1 MKVSMVS
8 EHASPLAAIGGV
20 DAGGQNVHVAQLAG
34 ALARRGHDVTVYTRR
49 DDPRLPGLV
58 ETADGYAVR
67 HVRAGPAAAVPK
79 DELLPY
85 MAEFATELAADWSV
99 RPPDVTHAH
108 FWMSGTASVSAGA
121 ATGIPVVQTYHALGT
136 VKRRHQGRMD
146 TSPPER
152 IATERRVGR
161 SVARVVATCSDEVRE
176 LARMSVPRH
185 RVTVVPCGVDVGQ
198 FTPGPPG
205 RVPGGPRRLLVVG
218 RLVERKGVADVIRA
232 MPHLPGVELVVAGG
246 PPADGLPVDP
256 EAVRL
261 QCTAEESGVADR
273 VRLLGQVSR
282 VDMPALMRSA
292 DVVVAVPWYEPF
304 GIVPLEAMACGRPV
318 VASAVGG
325 LTDTVV
331 DGVTGLLVP
340 PRDPRALTAVLRD
353 LLDSPRLG
361 AQLGQAGL
369 ARARTHY
376 TWEQVAARTEAVYEE
391 VRSEAADR
399 MLGAPA

>member
-1 MKVSMVS
+1 MNVAMVS

-49 DDPRLPGLV
+49 DDPRLPGMV
-58 ETADGYAVR
+58 ETAEGFVVR
-67 HVRAGPAAAVPK
+67 HLRCGPPTAVPK
-79 DELLPY
+79 DELLPH
-85 MAEFATELAADWSV
+85 MMEFATELAADWSV
-99 RPPDVTHAH
+99 RQPDVAHAH

-121 ATGIPVVQTYHALGT
+121 ATGVPVVQTYHALGT

-152 IATERRVGR
+152 IAIERRVGR
-161 SVARVVATCSDEVRE
+161 SVARIIATCSDEVRE
-176 LARMSVPRH
+176 LARMSVPRQ
-185 RVTVVPCGVDVGQ
+185 RVTVVPCGVDVAQ
-198 FTPGPPG
+198 FTPGPG
-205 RVPGGPRRLLVVG
+205 QRCTGGPQRLRVVG
-218 RLVERKGVADVIRA
+218 RLVERKGVDDVIRA
-232 MPHLPGVELVVAGG
+232 MPWLPGFELVVAGG
-246 PPADGLPVDP
+246 PPAEGLPVDP
-256 EAVRL
+256 EALRL
-261 QCTAEESGVADR
+261 ERTAEEAGVQDR

-282 VDMPALMRSA
+282 AEMPALMRSA

-340 PRDPRALTAVLRD
+340 PRDPRRLASVLRD
-353 LLDSPRLG
+353 LLASPRLRTR
-361 AQLGQAGL
+361 L
-369 ARARTHY
+369 ARAGLGRARAHY
-376 TWEQVAARTEAVYEE
+376 TWQQVAARTEAVYEE
-391 VRSEAADR
+391 VRHEASDR
-399 MLGAPA
+399 VLGAPA